1 MLSGPRASRNV
12 AVTDAFTFKSNITG
26 SRPLVAHFPGRR
38 TKRRFH
44 LLRQALALRVN
55 EPEKKSTLLIF

>member
-1 MLSGPRASRNV
+1 VLSGPSASRNV
-12 AVTDAFTFKSNITG
+12 AVTDAFTFMSNITG

-44 LLRQALALRVN
+44 LLRQALAAKVN
-55 EPEKKSTLLIF
+55 KPDKKSTLLIF